1 MALLQ
6 QMRQQQDP
14 DAQQDMAGI
23 NDPDAAGD
31 AGSPAA
37 KNPDQQGDAQ
47 GGNQLQQVVNGM
59 MEKLFPDKDLQSL
72 VDLLRSNA
80 SKTTKPVVDSIV
92 GGVVGLLKQG
102 QQQGKSLPVKVVM
115 MAVIPIL
122 IKIAQ
127 GVEQE
132 DEQRASSLLAE
143 LISSVGQQLAIQ
155 GSKAGVM
162 DQSQVAEMKQLVNAF
177 VAQVS
182 KHFSDNGNPQAAPQM
197 QDQQPQQQ
205 PQQPVMQ

>member
-1 MALLQ
+1 MALLNSMQ
-6 QMRQQQDP
+6 QQQDP
-14 DAQQDMAGI
+14 DAQQDMTGI
-23 NDPDAAGD
+23 NDPDAQGD
-31 AGSPAA
+31 AGNPGAS
-37 KNPDQQGDAQ
+37 NPDQGGDSQ
-47 GGNQLQQVVNGM
+47 GGGQLQQVVSGM
-59 MEKLFPDKDLQSL
+59 VAKLFPDKDLQSL

-80 SKTTKPVVDSIV
+80 SKTTKPVVDAIV

-143 LISSVGQQLAIQ
+143 LIGSVGQQLAMQ
-155 GSKAGVM
+155 GSKAGVL
-162 DQSQVAEMKQLVNAF
+162 DQQQVAEMKQLVNAF
-177 VAQVS
+177 VSQVS
-182 KHFSDNGNPQAAPQM
+182 KHFSDSGNPQAAPQL
-197 QDQQPQQQ
+197 DSEQ
-205 PQQPVMQ
+205 PQQPAMQ

>member
-14 DAQQDMAGI
+14 NAQQGMPSATLASTE
-23 NDPDAAGD
+23 DAA
-31 AGSPAA
+31 AG
-37 KNPDQQGDAQ
+37 KQ
-47 GGNQLQQVVNGM
+47 GGGDLQQVVNGM
-59 MEKLFPDKDLQSL
+59 MEKLFPDKDLQAL
-72 VDLLRSNA
+72 IDLLQSNTA
-80 SKTTKPVVDSIV
+80 KTTKPVVDAIV

-127 GVEQE
+127 GVEHE

-143 LISSVGQQLAIQ
+143 LIGSVGQQLAMQ
-155 GSKAGVM
+155 GSKAGVL
-162 DQSQVAEMKQLVNAF
+162 DQQQVAEMKQLVNAF

-182 KHFSDNGNPQAAPQM
+182 KHFSDSGNPQAAPQL
-197 QDQQPQQQ
+197 DSEQ
-205 PQQPVMQ
+205 PQQPAMQ

>member
-1 MALLQ
+1 MT
-6 QMRQQQDP
+6 
-14 DAQQDMAGI
+14 GI
-23 NDPDAAGD
+23 NDSDAAGD

-59 MEKLFPDKDLQSL
+59 MEKLFPDKDLQAL
-72 VDLLRSNA
+72 IDLLQSNT

-92 GGVVGLLKQG
+92 GGVIGLLKQG

-143 LISSVGQQLAIQ
+143 LIGSVGQQLAMQ
-155 GSKAGVM
+155 GSKAGVL
-162 DQSQVAEMKQLVNAF
+162 DQQQVAEMKQLVNAF
-177 VAQVS
+177 VSQVS
-182 KHFSDNGNPQAAPQM
+182 KHFSDSGNPQAAPQL
-197 QDQQPQQQ
+197 DSEQ
-205 PQQPVMQ
+205 PQQPAMQ

>member
-14 DAQQDMAGI
+14 NAQQGMPSAAQASTEGETAG
-23 NDPDAAGD
+23 
-31 AGSPAA
+31 
-37 KNPDQQGDAQ
+37 KQ
-47 GGNQLQQVVNGM
+47 GGGDLQQVVNGM
-59 MEKLFPDKDLQSL
+59 MEKLFPDRDLQAL
-72 VDLLRSNA
+72 IDLLQSNTA
-80 SKTTKPVVDSIV
+80 KTTKPVVDAIV

-143 LISSVGQQLAIQ
+143 LIGSVGQQLAMQ
-155 GSKAGVM
+155 GSKAGVL
-162 DQSQVAEMKQLVNAF
+162 DQQQVAEMKQLVNAF
-177 VAQVS
+177 VSQVS
-182 KHFSDNGNPQAAPQM
+182 KHFSDSGNPQAAPQL
-197 QDQQPQQQ
+197 DSEQ
-205 PQQPVMQ
+205 PQQPAMQ

>member
-14 DAQQDMAGI
+14 NAQHGMPSATQASTE
-23 NDPDAAGD
+23 DAA
-31 AGSPAA
+31 AG
-37 KNPDQQGDAQ
+37 KQ
-47 GGNQLQQVVNGM
+47 GGGDLQQVVNGM
-59 MEKLFPDKDLQSL
+59 MEKLFPDRDLQAL
-72 VDLLRSNA
+72 IDLLQSNTA
-80 SKTTKPVVDSIV
+80 KTTKPVVDSIV

-143 LISSVGQQLAIQ
+143 LIGSVGQQLAMQ
-155 GSKAGVM
+155 GSKAGVL
-162 DQSQVAEMKQLVNAF
+162 DQQQVAEMKQLVNAF
-177 VAQVS
+177 VSQVS
-182 KHFSDNGNPQAAPQM
+182 KHFSDSGNPQAAPQL
-197 QDQQPQQQ
+197 DSEQ
-205 PQQPVMQ
+205 PQQPAMQ

>member
-59 MEKLFPDKDLQSL
+59 MEKLFPDKDLQAL
-72 VDLLRSNA
+72 IDLLQSNT

-92 GGVVGLLKQG
+92 GGVIGLLKQG
-102 QQQGKSLPVKVVM
+102 KQQGKALPVKVVM

-143 LISSVGQQLAIQ
+143 LIGSVGQQLAMQ
-155 GSKAGVM
+155 GSKAGVL
-162 DQSQVAEMKQLVNAF
+162 DQQQVAEMKQLVNAF
-177 VAQVS
+177 VSQVS
-182 KHFSDNGNPQAAPQM
+182 KHFSDTGNPQAAPQLGSE
-197 QDQQPQQQ
+197 Q

>member
-1 MALLQ
+1 MALLNS
-6 QMRQQQDP
+6 MQQQNNP
-14 DAQQDMAGI
+14 DAQQDMTGV
-23 NDPDAAGD
+23 NDPDAQGD
-31 AGSPAA
+31 AG
-37 KNPDQQGDAQ
+37 NPSASNPDKVGDQQG
-47 GGNQLQQVVNGM
+47 GGQLQQVVSGM
-59 MEKLFPDKDLQSL
+59 VAKLFPDKDLQSL

-92 GGVVGLLKQG
+92 GGIVGLLKQG

-143 LISSVGQQLAIQ
+143 LIGSVGQQLAMQ
-155 GSKAGVM
+155 GSKAGVL
-162 DQSQVAEMKQLVNAF
+162 DQQQVAEMKQLVNAF
-177 VAQVS
+177 VSQVS
-182 KHFSDNGNPQAAPQM
+182 KHFSDSGNPQAAPQL
-197 QDQQPQQQ
+197 DSEQ
-205 PQQPVMQ
+205 PQQPAMQ

>member
-14 DAQQDMAGI
+14 DAQQDMTGI
-23 NDPDAAGD
+23 NNPDAAGD

-59 MEKLFPDKDLQSL
+59 MEKLFPDKDLQAL
-72 VDLLRSNA
+72 IDLLQSNTA
-80 SKTTKPVVDSIV
+80 KTTKPVVDAIV

-122 IKIAQ
+122 IKIAK

-143 LISSVGQQLAIQ
+143 LIGSVGQQLAMQ
-155 GSKAGVM
+155 GSKAGVL
-162 DQSQVAEMKQLVNAF
+162 DQQQVAEMKQLVNAF
-177 VAQVS
+177 VSQVS
-182 KHFSDNGNPQAAPQM
+182 KYFSDTGNPQAAPQL
-197 QDQQPQQQ
+197 DSEQ
-205 PQQPVMQ
+205 PQQPMMQ

>member
-14 DAQQDMAGI
+14 NAQQGMPSATQASTE
-23 NDPDAAGD
+23 DAA
-31 AGSPAA
+31 AG
-37 KNPDQQGDAQ
+37 KQ
-47 GGNQLQQVVNGM
+47 GGGDLQQVVNGM
-59 MEKLFPDKDLQSL
+59 MEKLFPDRDLQAL
-72 VDLLRSNA
+72 IDLLQSNTA
-80 SKTTKPVVDSIV
+80 KTTKPVVDSIV

-143 LISSVGQQLAIQ
+143 LIGSVGQQLAMQ
-155 GSKAGVM
+155 GSKAGVL
-162 DQSQVAEMKQLVNAF
+162 DQQQVAEMKQLVNAF

-182 KHFSDNGNPQAAPQM
+182 KHFSDTGNPQAAPQL
-197 QDQQPQQQ
+197 DSEQ
-205 PQQPVMQ
+205 PQQPAMQ

>member
-14 DAQQDMAGI
+14 NAQQGM
-23 NDPDAAGD
+23 PSAAQTSTEGE
-31 AGSPAA
+31 AA
-37 KNPDQQGDAQ
+37 SKQ
-47 GGNQLQQVVNGM
+47 GGGDLQQVVNGM
-59 MEKLFPDKDLQSL
+59 MEKLFTDQDLQSL
-72 VDLLRSNA
+72 IDLLQSNA
-80 SKTTKPVVDSIV
+80 AKTTKPVVDSIV

-143 LISSVGQQLAIQ
+143 LIGSVGQQLAMQ
-155 GSKAGVM
+155 GSKAGVL
-162 DQSQVAEMKQLVNAF
+162 DQQQVAEMKQLVNAF
-177 VAQVS
+177 VSQVS
-182 KHFSDNGNPQAAPQM
+182 KHFSDSGNPQAAPQL
-197 QDQQPQQQ
+197 DSEQ
-205 PQQPVMQ
+205 PQQPAMQ

>member
-14 DAQQDMAGI
+14 NAQQGMPSATQASTE
-23 NDPDAAGD
+23 DAA
-31 AGSPAA
+31 AG
-37 KNPDQQGDAQ
+37 KQ
-47 GGNQLQQVVNGM
+47 GGGDLQQVVNGM
-59 MEKLFPDKDLQSL
+59 MEKLFPDRDLQAL
-72 VDLLRSNA
+72 IDLLQSNTA
-80 SKTTKPVVDSIV
+80 KTTKPVVDSIV

-122 IKIAQ
+122 IKIAK

-143 LISSVGQQLAIQ
+143 LIGSVGQQLAMQ
-155 GSKAGVM
+155 GSKAGVL
-162 DQSQVAEMKQLVNAF
+162 DQQQVAEMKQLVNAF
-177 VAQVS
+177 VSQVS
-182 KHFSDNGNPQAAPQM
+182 KHFSDSGNPQAAPQL
-197 QDQQPQQQ
+197 DSEQ

>member
-14 DAQQDMAGI
+14 NAQHGMPSAAQASTEGE
-23 NDPDAAGD
+23 AAG
-31 AGSPAA
+31 
-37 KNPDQQGDAQ
+37 KQ
-47 GGNQLQQVVNGM
+47 GGGDLQQVVNGM
-59 MEKLFPDKDLQSL
+59 MEKLFTDQDLQSL
-72 VDLLRSNA
+72 IDLLQSNA
-80 SKTTKPVVDSIV
+80 AKTTKPVVDSIV

-143 LISSVGQQLAIQ
+143 LIGSVGQQLAMQ
-155 GSKAGVM
+155 GSKAGVL
-162 DQSQVAEMKQLVNAF
+162 DQQQVAEMKQLVNAF
-177 VAQVS
+177 VSQVS
-182 KHFSDNGNPQAAPQM
+182 KHFSDTGNPQAAPQLGSE
-197 QDQQPQQQ
+197 Q

>member
-59 MEKLFPDKDLQSL
+59 MEKLFPDKDLQAL
-72 VDLLRSNA
+72 IDLLQSNT

-92 GGVVGLLKQG
+92 GGVIGLLKQG
-102 QQQGKSLPVKVVM
+102 QQQGKTLPVKVVM
-115 MAVIPIL
+115 SALLPIL
-122 IKIAQ
+122 GKIAQ

-143 LISSVGQQLAIQ
+143 LIGSVGQQLAMQ
-155 GSKAGVM
+155 GSKAGVL
-162 DQSQVAEMKQLVNAF
+162 DQQQVAEMKQLVNAF
-177 VAQVS
+177 VSQVS
-182 KHFSDNGNPQAAPQM
+182 KHFSDSGNPQAAPQL
-197 QDQQPQQQ
+197 DSEQ
-205 PQQPVMQ
+205 PQQPMMQ

>member
-14 DAQQDMAGI
+14 DAQQDMTGI

-59 MEKLFPDKDLQSL
+59 MEKLFPDKDLQAL
-72 VDLLRSNA
+72 IDLLRSNT

-92 GGVVGLLKQG
+92 GGVIGLLKQG
-102 QQQGKSLPVKVVM
+102 KQQGKALPVKVVM

-143 LISSVGQQLAIQ
+143 LIGSVGQQLAIQ
-155 GSKAGVM
+155 GSNAGVM
-162 DQSQVAEMKQLVNAF
+162 DQQQVAEMKQLVNAF
-177 VAQVS
+177 VSQVS
-182 KHFSDNGNPQAAPQM
+182 KHFNDSGNPQAAPQL
-197 QDQQPQQQ
+197 DSEQ
-205 PQQPVMQ
+205 PQQPMMQ

>member
-59 MEKLFPDKDLQSL
+59 MEKLFPDKDLQAL
-72 VDLLRSNA
+72 IDLLRSNT

-92 GGVVGLLKQG
+92 GGVIGLLKQG
-102 QQQGKSLPVKVVM
+102 KQQGKALPVKVVM

-143 LISSVGQQLAIQ
+143 LIGSVGQQLATQ
-155 GSKAGVM
+155 GSNAGVM
-162 DQSQVAEMKQLVNAF
+162 DQQQVAEMKQLVNAF
-177 VAQVS
+177 VSQVS
-182 KHFSDNGNPQAAPQM
+182 KHFNDYGNPQAAPQL
-197 QDQQPQQQ
+197 DSEQ
-205 PQQPVMQ
+205 PQQPMMQ

>member
-14 DAQQDMAGI
+14 NAQQGMPSATQASTE
-23 NDPDAAGD
+23 DAA
-31 AGSPAA
+31 AG
-37 KNPDQQGDAQ
+37 KQ
-47 GGNQLQQVVNGM
+47 GGGDLQQVVNGM
-59 MEKLFPDKDLQSL
+59 MEKLFTDQDLQSL
-72 VDLLRSNA
+72 IDLLQSNTA
-80 SKTTKPVVDSIV
+80 KTTKPVVDSIV

-143 LISSVGQQLAIQ
+143 LIGSVGQQLAMQ
-155 GSKAGVM
+155 GSKAGVL
-162 DQSQVAEMKQLVNAF
+162 DQQQVAEMKQLVNAF

-182 KHFSDNGNPQAAPQM
+182 KHFSDSGNPQAAPQL
-197 QDQQPQQQ
+197 DSEQ
-205 PQQPVMQ
+205 PQQPAMQ

>member
-14 DAQQDMAGI
+14 NAQQGMPSATLASTE
-23 NDPDAAGD
+23 DAA
-31 AGSPAA
+31 AG
-37 KNPDQQGDAQ
+37 KQ
-47 GGNQLQQVVNGM
+47 GGGDLQQVVNGM
-59 MEKLFPDKDLQSL
+59 MEKLFPDKDLQAL
-72 VDLLRSNA
+72 IDLLQSNTA
-80 SKTTKPVVDSIV
+80 KTTKPVVDAIV

-143 LISSVGQQLAIQ
+143 LIGSVGQQLAMQ
-155 GSKAGVM
+155 GSKAGVL
-162 DQSQVAEMKQLVNAF
+162 DQQQVAEMKQLVNAF
-177 VAQVS
+177 VSQVS
-182 KHFSDNGNPQAAPQM
+182 KHFSDSGNPQAAPQL
-197 QDQQPQQQ
+197 DSEQ

>member
-92 GGVVGLLKQG
+92 GGIVGLLKQG
-102 QQQGKSLPVKVVM
+102 QQQGKTLPVKVVM

-122 IKIAQ
+122 IKISQ
-127 GVEQE
+127 GVEE
-132 DEQRASSLLAE
+132 DEYRASSLLAE

-182 KHFSDNGNPQAAPQM
+182 KHFSDNGNPQAAPQLGSE
-197 QDQQPQQQ
+197 Q

>member
-14 DAQQDMAGI
+14 NAQQG
-23 NDPDAAGD
+23 AA
-31 AGSPAA
+31 ASPQAA
-37 KNPDQQGDAQ
+37 PESGPNGQSS
-47 GGNQLQQVVNGM
+47 GGNLQQVVNGM
-59 MEKLFPDKDLQSL
+59 MEKLFPDRDLQAL
-72 VDLLRSNA
+72 IDLLQSNTA
-80 SKTTKPVVDSIV
+80 KTTKPVVDAIV

-102 QQQGKSLPVKVVM
+102 QQQGKSLPVNVVM

-122 IKIAQ
+122 IKIAK

-143 LISSVGQQLAIQ
+143 LIASVGQQLAMQ
-155 GSKAGVM
+155 GSKAGVL
-162 DQSQVAEMKQLVNAF
+162 DQQQVAEMKQLVNAF

-182 KHFSDNGNPQAAPQM
+182 KHFSDSGNPQAAPQL
-197 QDQQPQQQ
+197 DSEQ

>member
-59 MEKLFPDKDLQSL
+59 MEKLFPDKDLQAL
-72 VDLLRSNA
+72 IDLLKSNT

-92 GGVVGLLKQG
+92 GGVIGLLKQG
-102 QQQGKSLPVKVVM
+102 QQQGKTLPVKVVM
-115 MAVIPIL
+115 SALLPIL
-122 IKIAQ
+122 GKIAQ

-143 LISSVGQQLAIQ
+143 LIGSVGQQLATQ
-155 GSKAGVM
+155 GSNAGVM
-162 DQSQVAEMKQLVNAF
+162 DQQQVAEMKQLVNAF
-177 VAQVS
+177 VSQVS
-182 KHFSDNGNPQAAPQM
+182 KHFNDSGNPQAAPQL
-197 QDQQPQQQ
+197 DSEQ
-205 PQQPVMQ
+205 PQQPMMQ

>member
-14 DAQQDMAGI
+14 NAQQGM
-23 NDPDAAGD
+23 PSAAQANTEGVADGQRGSGD
-31 AGSPAA
+31 
-37 KNPDQQGDAQ
+37 
-47 GGNQLQQVVNGM
+47 LQQVVNGM
-59 MEKLFPDKDLQSL
+59 MEKLFPDRDLQAL
-72 VDLLRSNA
+72 IDLLQSNTA
-80 SKTTKPVVDSIV
+80 KTTKPVVDSIV

-143 LISSVGQQLAIQ
+143 LIGSVGQQLAMQ
-155 GSKAGVM
+155 GSKAGVL
-162 DQSQVAEMKQLVNAF
+162 DQQQVAEMKQLVNAF
-177 VAQVS
+177 VSQAS
-182 KHFSDNGNPQAAPQM
+182 KHFSDSGNPQAAPQL
-197 QDQQPQQQ
+197 DSEQ
-205 PQQPVMQ
+205 PQQPAMQ

>member
-14 DAQQDMAGI
+14 DAQQDMTGI
-23 NDPDAAGD
+23 NNPDAAGD

-59 MEKLFPDKDLQSL
+59 MEKLFPDKDLQAL
-72 VDLLRSNA
+72 IDLLQSNTA
-80 SKTTKPVVDSIV
+80 KTTKPVVDSIV

-122 IKIAQ
+122 IKIAK

-143 LISSVGQQLAIQ
+143 LIASVGQQLAVQ
-155 GSKAGVM
+155 GSKAGVL
-162 DQSQVAEMKQLVNAF
+162 DQQQVAEMKQLVNAF
-177 VAQVS
+177 VSQVS
-182 KHFSDNGNPQAAPQM
+182 KHFSDTGNPQAAPQL
-197 QDQQPQQQ
+197 DSEQ
-205 PQQPVMQ
+205 PQQPAMQ

>member
-14 DAQQDMAGI
+14 NAQQGMPSAAQASTEGETAG
-23 NDPDAAGD
+23 
-31 AGSPAA
+31 
-37 KNPDQQGDAQ
+37 KQ
-47 GGNQLQQVVNGM
+47 GGGDLQQVVNGM
-59 MEKLFPDKDLQSL
+59 MEKLFPDRDLQAL
-72 VDLLRSNA
+72 IDLLQSNTA
-80 SKTTKPVVDSIV
+80 KTTKPVVDAIV

-122 IKIAQ
+122 IKIAK

-143 LISSVGQQLAIQ
+143 LIGSVGQQLAMQ
-155 GSKAGVM
+155 GSKAGVL
-162 DQSQVAEMKQLVNAF
+162 DQQQVAEMKQLVNAF
-177 VAQVS
+177 VSQVS
-182 KHFSDNGNPQAAPQM
+182 KHFSDSGNPQAAPQL
-197 QDQQPQQQ
+197 DSEQ
-205 PQQPVMQ
+205 PQQPAMQ

>member
-14 DAQQDMAGI
+14 NAQQGMPSAAQASTEGE
-23 NDPDAAGD
+23 AAG
-31 AGSPAA
+31 
-37 KNPDQQGDAQ
+37 KQ
-47 GGNQLQQVVNGM
+47 GGGDLQQVVNGM
-59 MEKLFPDKDLQSL
+59 MEKLFPDRDLQAL
-72 VDLLRSNA
+72 IDLLQSNTA
-80 SKTTKPVVDSIV
+80 KTTKPVVDSIV

-122 IKIAQ
+122 IKIAK

-143 LISSVGQQLAIQ
+143 LIGSVGQQLAMQ
-155 GSKAGVM
+155 GSKAGVL
-162 DQSQVAEMKQLVNAF
+162 DQQQVAEMKQLVNAF
-177 VAQVS
+177 VSQVS
-182 KHFSDNGNPQAAPQM
+182 KHFSDSGNPQAAPQL
-197 QDQQPQQQ
+197 DSEQ
-205 PQQPVMQ
+205 PQQPAMQ

>member
-59 MEKLFPDKDLQSL
+59 MEKLFPDKDLQAL
-72 VDLLRSNA
+72 IDLLQSNT

-92 GGVVGLLKQG
+92 GGVIGLLKQG
-102 QQQGKSLPVKVVM
+102 KQQGKALPVKVVM

-143 LISSVGQQLAIQ
+143 LIGSVGQQLATQ
-155 GSKAGVM
+155 GSNAGVM
-162 DQSQVAEMKQLVNAF
+162 DQQQVAEMKQLVNAF
-177 VAQVS
+177 VSQVS
-182 KHFSDNGNPQAAPQM
+182 KHFNDSGNPQAAPQL
-197 QDQQPQQQ
+197 DSEQ
-205 PQQPVMQ
+205 PQQPMMQ

>member
-37 KNPDQQGDAQ
+37 KNPDQHGDAQ

-59 MEKLFPDKDLQSL
+59 MEKLFPDKDLQAL
-72 VDLLRSNA
+72 IDLLRSNT

-92 GGVVGLLKQG
+92 GGVIGLLKQG
-102 QQQGKSLPVKVVM
+102 KQQGKALPVKVVM

-143 LISSVGQQLAIQ
+143 LIGSVGQQLATQ
-155 GSKAGVM
+155 GSNAGVM
-162 DQSQVAEMKQLVNAF
+162 DQQQVAEMKQLVNAF
-177 VAQVS
+177 VSQVS
-182 KHFSDNGNPQAAPQM
+182 KHFGDSGNPQAAPQL
-197 QDQQPQQQ
+197 DSEQ
-205 PQQPVMQ
+205 PQQPMMQ